1 MQAFIGIVNSVDAFV
16 WGVPMIAILLGTHLY
31 TTFRTGFIQRKLPT
45 AIKLSVTRDPDSE
58 GDISQ
63 FGALCTVLSAT
74 LGTGNIIGVGTA
86 VAAGGPGAIFWMWL
100 TGIFGMATKY
110 AETFLALKYRVKDSK
125 EEMVGGAM
133 YIWRRAFHKNKK
145 EVISNH

>member
-1 MQAFIGIVNSVDAFV
+1 MEAFVGIVNSVDAFV

-86 VAAGGPGAIFWMWL
+86 VAAGGPGAIFWM
-100 TGIFGMATKY
+100 
-110 AETFLALKYRVKDSK
+110 
-125 EEMVGGAM
+125 
-133 YIWRRAFHKNKK
+133 
-145 EVISNH
+145 